1 MFRTPLKD
9 WHRENL
15 VLKPNLN
22 YPDLPR
28 MMWGDEWRG
37 DGEIFCSFKPSRFS
51 MLGINYDTR
60 NPTKH
65 LNEALLCLPCQEY
78 LRRTIAHEF
87 KAFHGHAIVIPFFPQ
102 QKTFSQP
109 ATFQVTLL
117 FFPNK
122 PMPLETKAL
131 TWHKSFFEDFAPIFF
146 WAQPNQWPPTK
157 FSVLFLLTP
166 HCRFVVAIFFL
177 FRTRPTSWSSWTMTW
192 ATGRLTPLVVQSIR
206 RPCRNWPLM
215 ACFGDVKMAGQPNP
229 PLRYTPPEMRP

>member
-146 WAQPNQWPPTK
+146 LSPTESVAPNQVFGSILAYASLSFCCGDFFFCSGHAQHRGHHERWRGLRGAWHLWWSNPYADLVEIGLSWRA
-157 FSVLFLLTP
+157 SVMWKWLVNLTP
-166 HCRFVVAIFFL
+166 
-177 FRTRPTSWSSWTMTW
+177 P
-192 ATGRLTPLVVQSIR
+192 
-206 RPCRNWPLM
+206 
-215 ACFGDVKMAGQPNP
+215 
-229 PLRYTPPEMRP
+229 

>member
-146 WAQPNQWPPTK
+146 LSPTESVAPNQVFGSILAYASLSFCCGDFFFVQDTPNIVVIMNDDVGYGAPDTFGGPIHTPTLSK
-157 FSVLFLLTP
+157 LASHGVLRW
-166 HCRFVVAIFFL
+166 CENG
-177 FRTRPTSWSSWTMTW
+177 WST
-192 ATGRLTPLVVQSIR
+192 
-206 RPCRNWPLM
+206 
-215 ACFGDVKMAGQPNP
+215 
-229 PLRYTPPEMRP
+229 